1 MVDRRKSGKRLI
13 FALLSCIIVL
23 ALGIYGTALYLTD
36 NDSATNTITIG
47 EIKIDL
53 LEPDWTDT
61 DNVVPNQELTKNPQI
76 KNIGINDAVVFM
88 TVEVPV
94 DNITITA
101 DDGTKGTKARN
112 ELFWFKD
119 SADGLSTH
127 ANNFD
132 SNWVHLDTKD
142 NGSNLTGDSRTYVFA
157 YKTPIAKNETTTP
170 LFDKIQVK
178 NFIENEIAV
187 GMTEEIRINAY
198 GIQASDVLESGVD
211 LSDSLTT
218 ANLAKIYGVMMKQSG
233 QGINQ
238 VPSVPVE
245 P

>member
-1 MVDRRKSGKRLI
+1 M
-13 FALLSCIIVL
+13 
-23 ALGIYGTALYLTD
+23 
-36 NDSATNTITIG
+36 
-47 EIKIDL
+47 
-53 LEPDWTDT
+53 
-61 DNVVPNQELTKNPQI
+61 
-76 KNIGINDAVVFM
+76 
-88 TVEVPV
+88 
-94 DNITITA
+94 
-101 DDGTKGTKARN
+101 
-112 ELFWFKD
+112 
-119 SADGLSTH
+119 
-127 ANNFD
+127 
-132 SNWVHLDTKD
+132 HLDTKD

-238 VPSVPVE
+238 APSVPVE